1 VWQPDVCRPLAALG
15 PDPLSWSSGTLATK
29 QFYLPLFRRTNEGE
43 PYLVIRFTNAL
54 LFYFKVST
62 LDLFT
67 PVRSSLALKATEPV
81 VAIGDRPALHRRD
94 NLPIMVFAAG
104 FAQHERPQM
113 IEGTAKS
120 GAQGDDIGTKNGT
133 V

>member
-1 VWQPDVCRPLAALG
+1 VWRPDVCRPLAALG

-67 PVRSSLALKATEPV
+67 PVRPSLAW
-81 VAIGDRPALHRRD
+81 ICRRR
-94 NLPIMVFAAG
+94 VRAA
-104 FAQHERPQM
+104 
-113 IEGTAKS
+113 
-120 GAQGDDIGTKNGT
+120 
-133 V
+133 